1 LRSVQQEDIA
11 MVKRPSFPVYRVVE
25 PPSRRSF
32 DRRLTLATLALA
44 IIVVAA
50 LVVRAAGP
58 IPETP
63 SDPTSSMVG
72 P

>member
-1 LRSVQQEDIA
+1 

-25 PPSRRSF
+25 RPSPRSF
-32 DRRLTLATLALA
+32 DRRLTVATVALA
-44 IIVVAA
+44 IVVVAA

-58 IPETP
+58 LPETP